1 MKWIVYCTTCTEN
14 GKIYIGVH
22 KTENPDVF
30 DGYIGNGLNMGWNIK
45 NPHTAFQY
53 AVKKYGY
60 NKFKRNILYVFD
72 SEELAYAKEAEIV
85 TKEFVKRRDNYNT
98 ALGGIY
104 SGTVY
109 DTLYQYSLSGEFIKE
124 WDSVGETVRYYGC
137 NSNRFNM
144 AIKDR
149 RSAFNSYWS
158 KTYFDKLDTTLYT
171 KSKHSE
177 IYCYDDLGD
186 LFKVYDSVKEII
198 DDLGFTWILF
208 YIG

>member
-124 WDSVGETVRYYGC
+124 WNSMHDVWRELGIRPSYICRCCKGLRNQTYGYVW
-137 NSNRFNM
+137 
-144 AIKDR
+144 K
-149 RSAFNSYWS
+149 Y
-158 KTYFDKLDTTLYT
+158 K
-171 KSKHSE
+171 
-177 IYCYDDLGD
+177 
-186 LFKVYDSVKEII
+186 
-198 DDLGFTWILF
+198 
-208 YIG
+208 